1 MTSIRIS
8 AQQKNAMLTINFI
21 ELRYG
26 LHIPINTSYLR
37 KKVELSLCKEISPN
51 HFLVSL
57 RTLAE
62 NGYLVYQPNTEKA
75 LNANAKE
82 NESMWQL
89 TSTGRQYAE
98 TLHSARLR
106 PKRSYNRRKVLKR
119 K

>member
-1 MTSIRIS
+1 
-8 AQQKNAMLTINFI
+8 MLTIHFI
-21 ELRYG
+21 EMNHG
-26 LHIPINTSYLR
+26 LHMPVNTSYLR
-37 KKVELSLCKEISPN
+37 KKVELSLCKELSRN

-75 LNANAKE
+75 LNVNARE

-89 TSTGRQYAE
+89 TRTGRQYAE
-98 TLHSARLR
+98 TLNSARLR